1 METIKVMP
9 ISLPVKLVIFSHL
22 SDTQELA
29 RMEGNPVH
37 QINRINFAKFLI
49 SKYTD
54 TSVEIDPDKE
64 YLEFITNHPNMKF

>member
-9 ISLPVKLVIFSHL
+9 IPLSVKLVIFGHL

-29 RMEGNPVH
+29 RMEGNPVN
-37 QINRINFAKFLI
+37 QINRINFVKFLI
-49 SKYTD
+49 YKFPD

-64 YLEFITNHPNMKF
+64 YQEFITQHPNMKF